1 MSHTTVAQISADDIQ
16 CAMVE
21 IGGFDVEEVD
31 GEKWIALL
39 EKLNLSKHQL
49 SALKKRV
56 NDILENSDGEYVV
69 EAIRGKRCSK
79 SGQVQYLLK
88 WLGYGER
95 ENTWEDAASLENCQ
109 KLVREYEDALKASK
123 RRGSQGTST
132 ATATAA
138 ESKEKPSQS
147 KGPAAAAAAPAPPEV
162 KKEKEKERGGKDRDK
177 DRQEAA
183 GRKHARGAS
192 GGSES
197 VAGGSKKPRA
207 ETEADLKAALAALH
221 RERYSFC
228 EDDVVSLINVK
239 QSATGYQLTVQ
250 WRDKAR
256 NPCAI
261 PAATL
266 REVCP
271 RKPQSPLFTPLTLAS
286 RNFTEAVSP
295 FLDLTQNYFAMRQR
309 RQQQKGPLTSG
320 AAETEMSE
328 MKGERKLLD
337 SPKAPMGDSI
347 RPEWMELGTSVK
359 DMMAMVEQK
368 LEQLGKSYRD
378 QRLVSF
384 DDHTTGSSD
393 SIEILSQEISRLISL
408 AQKKLDR
415 IPSETD
421 TKQNQIIRKN
431 LQQQLAVQLSQVT
444 QAFRE
449 QQKRYLLELKSSE
462 ERAASLSGDVGGGL
476 RQRGPSAPALEDDGS
491 PPEGV
496 YTRGFSDSQ
505 KQAVAYN
512 QDMINERL
520 QEIKKIQKSMQNLAQ
535 IFRELHMLVV
545 DQGTLLDRIDFN
557 LEQTEQYTEEAVQ
570 EQRKV
575 APARPPSATFQ
586 PRLPPCVPAGLLA
599 RLGVSPAAPLLRS

>member
-1 MSHTTVAQISADDIQ
+1 
-16 CAMVE
+16 
-21 IGGFDVEEVD
+21 
-31 GEKWIALL
+31 
-39 EKLNLSKHQL
+39 
-49 SALKKRV
+49 
-56 NDILENSDGEYVV
+56 
-69 EAIRGKRCSK
+69 
-79 SGQVQYLLK
+79 
-88 WLGYGER
+88 
-95 ENTWEDAASLENCQ
+95 
-109 KLVREYEDALKASK
+109 
-123 RRGSQGTST
+123 
-132 ATATAA
+132 
-138 ESKEKPSQS
+138 
-147 KGPAAAAAAPAPPEV
+147 
-162 KKEKEKERGGKDRDK
+162 
-177 DRQEAA
+177 
-183 GRKHARGAS
+183 
-192 GGSES
+192 
-197 VAGGSKKPRA
+197 
-207 ETEADLKAALAALH
+207 
-221 RERYSFC
+221 
-228 EDDVVSLINVK
+228 
-239 QSATGYQLTVQ
+239 
-250 WRDKAR
+250 
-256 NPCAI
+256 
-261 PAATL
+261 
-266 REVCP
+266 
-271 RKPQSPLFTPLTLAS
+271 
-286 RNFTEAVSP
+286 
-295 FLDLTQNYFAMRQR
+295 
-309 RQQQKGPLTSG
+309 
-320 AAETEMSE
+320 

-570 EQRKV
+570 EQRKANQHQKRSRTTLCIILLLVVVGCV
-575 APARPPSATFQ
+575 A
-586 PRLPPCVPAGLLA
+586 LA
-599 RLGVSPAAPLLRS
+599 LVIVNVI